1 MTINK
6 MYKNT
11 HSIMFHH
18 FHDEKH
24 PKGQGSISKETLN
37 KLLDWIEENYT
48 ILPPYEYIFK
58 LENKGHFLIRKFV
71 YHLMMFIMPI

>member
-48 ILPPYEYIFK
+48 ILPPYEYF
-58 LENKGHFLIRKFV
+58 
-71 YHLMMFIMPI
+71 